1 MKKTIHLILMMLFF
15 SSLAS
20 AQTYLGLSDNM
31 EPASGAD
38 IKIIQG
44 DYQVDD
50 VNENGIIRIINK
62 DNITIDGDSV
72 TVSGSDF
79 KGYLVYIENST
90 RITIRNFNRVNNFYY
105 VIRAKN
111 SSGLIINDNDFS
123 YNKKDTVGWISVW
136 TGVEEALGGGVL
148 LDRCSD
154 SDIYGNLM
162 TQQND
167 GVAMY
172 ECDSIR
178 IHDNTLNWN
187 CGFGI
192 RMNYTNNCY
201 IDHNDCSH
209 VNRQTDPSDCAAIL
223 LIVSN
228 NNTVEYNDLTY
239 SGDGVFL
246 GQYEH
251 SGVPNNN
258 YFAYNDCSFSPHNA
272 IEATFAD
279 GNIYKYN
286 KCNYSHYGF
295 WLGYSFNSLVEGNEI
310 IGNLQT
316 GVAVDRGFE
325 NTFRDN
331 VIKENPYGF
340 DLWEGGV
347 IDPYGD
353 QYSHDYYLYDNTI
366 EGNIWGV
373 HASNTKH
380 LVMKNNTL
388 QYNKQDLFIEGEAV
402 NDTISDNTLKNPTEW
417 FIHSTSPDEVQAAG
431 NRYLPND
438 EFLIRTK
445 LAGNLVWQPVATDGP
460 RHTVMNAPPCDMAEP
475 DAIWQIYADPG
486 YGHRAVETLEWDYE
500 VKKVGRAAVKMVT
513 PRGWDVAINY
523 RPPGDSVALWSLS
536 ESDTLFLWIR
546 TIKNPPFGFQAC
558 HIRVGCYNHGYYKY
572 AVSESVFT
580 NAHKHWSRLAIP
592 LRGSRT
598 FHRTEEGFMDL
609 NQVSYV
615 EIHADTWG
623 FGYTLWVDGVQFS
636 DCNPLAGREDI
647 TLENNLHLRMFPNPV
662 SREAQISYTLNR
674 PRHIKLQ
681 LISLQGGV
689 IQSLANEY
697 QPAGKQTVTFNR
709 QGLAAGLYVIQLSDS
724 QTITRDKILIV
735 ND

>member
-1 MKKTIHLILMMLFF
+1 
-15 SSLAS
+15 
-20 AQTYLGLSDNM
+20 
-31 EPASGAD
+31 
-38 IKIIQG
+38 
-44 DYQVDD
+44 
-50 VNENGIIRIINK
+50 
-62 DNITIDGDSV
+62 
-72 TVSGSDF
+72 
-79 KGYLVYIENST
+79 
-90 RITIRNFNRVNNFYY
+90 
-105 VIRAKN
+105 
-111 SSGLIINDNDFS
+111 
-123 YNKKDTVGWISVW
+123 
-136 TGVEEALGGGVL
+136 
-148 LDRCSD
+148 
-154 SDIYGNLM
+154 
-162 TQQND
+162 
-167 GVAMY
+167 
-172 ECDSIR
+172 
-178 IHDNTLNWN
+178 
-187 CGFGI
+187 
-192 RMNYTNNCY
+192 NYTNNCY

-310 IGNLQT
+310 IGN
-316 GVAVDRGFE
+316 
-325 NTFRDN
+325 
-331 VIKENPYGF
+331 
-340 DLWEGGV
+340 
-347 IDPYGD
+347 
-353 QYSHDYYLYDNTI
+353 
-366 EGNIWGV
+366 
-373 HASNTKH
+373 
-380 LVMKNNTL
+380 
-388 QYNKQDLFIEGEAV
+388 
-402 NDTISDNTLKNPTEW
+402 
-417 FIHSTSPDEVQAAG
+417 
-431 NRYLPND
+431 RYLPND

-475 DAIWQIYADPG
+475 DANWQIYADPG
-486 YGHRAVETLEWDYE
+486 YGHRFVETLEWDYE

-623 FGYTLWVDGVQFS
+623 FGYTLW
-636 DCNPLAGREDI
+636 
-647 TLENNLHLRMFPNPV
+647 
-662 SREAQISYTLNR
+662 
-674 PRHIKLQ
+674 
-681 LISLQGGV
+681 GGWCAV
-689 IQSLANEY
+689 
-697 QPAGKQTVTFNR
+697 F
-709 QGLAAGLYVIQLSDS
+709 
-724 QTITRDKILIV
+724 
-735 ND
+735 